1 MMEAVSTRWEDEQGR
16 SSRPAA
22 RAYVLGFFGLVVI
35 CVGAF
40 ALVLA
45 VLDRLAMLPPPP
57 ITGTTCV
64 DEKFKFL
71 AERDL
76 SGVDLIAVGSSVTWR
91 NLDVAAFQQRGLA
104 RRPVNAAPCYL
115 HVGEMAYYADFLLSR
130 MPKVQTVVSVLAPR
144 DFERCSARREAFF
157 PTTLAGRYV
166 FDDMAPFPIYLTNL
180 VPHRF
185 MRDVLRIR
193 QMRSDPKASLTLV
206 MDEHGAGPM
215 HASADWL
222 PEPAFADMC
231 FAALTELERTVTVKG
246 ARLIV
251 ATLPM
256 QPQWRALYDPD
267 GQIIRAFEQR
277 VRAALVNPTTLL
289 HSGSQVAVQ
298 PLAYG
303 DAIHFLW
310 DSAVHYSATLADA
323 SAKALGLQSRR
334 SDLES
339 GHRTGSR

>member
-1 MMEAVSTRWEDEQGR
+1 MTDAVSPALEDEDGR
-16 SSRPAA
+16 SSMSASRV
-22 RAYVLGFFGLVVI
+22 YVLCFFGLVVT
-35 CVGAF
+35 CLGAF

-57 ITGTTCV
+57 VTGTTCM

-76 SGVDLIAVGSSVTWR
+76 SGVDLVAVGSSVTWR
-91 NLDVAAFQQRGLA
+91 NLDVAAFQRRGLA

-115 HVGEMAYYADFLLSR
+115 HVSEMVYYTDFLLSR
-130 MPKVQTVVSVLAPR
+130 MPDVQTVVSVVAPR
-144 DFERCSARREAFF
+144 DFERCTARREAFF
-157 PTTLAGRYV
+157 PAMLAERYV
-166 FDDMAPFPIYLTNL
+166 FDDMTPFPIYLANL

-193 QMRSDPKASLTLV
+193 QMRSDPNAALSLV

-215 HASADWL
+215 HTSGDWL

-231 FAALTELERTVTVKG
+231 FAALTELERIVTLNG

-267 GQIIRAFEQR
+267 GEVISTFEQR
-277 VRAALVNPTTLL
+277 VRAALVSPTTLL
-289 HSGSQVAVQ
+289 QYGSQVAVQ
-298 PLAYG
+298 ALSYG
-303 DAIHFLW
+303 DAIHFVW
-310 DSAVHYSATLADA
+310 DSAVRYSASLADA
-323 SAKALGLQSRR
+323 SARTLERQKRR
-334 SDLES
+334 TDLES
-339 GHRTGSR
+339 SSH